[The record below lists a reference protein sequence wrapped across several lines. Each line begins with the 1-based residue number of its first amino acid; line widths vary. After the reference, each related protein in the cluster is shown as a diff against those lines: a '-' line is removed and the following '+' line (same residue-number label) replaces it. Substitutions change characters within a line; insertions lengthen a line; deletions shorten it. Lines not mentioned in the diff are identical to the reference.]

1 VPRHGYVR
9 CLLLCIP
16 RSVAGQAPR
25 VTRSGR
31 GSAAQYFVALT
42 LLLAL
47 DALKDEAAED
57 VIPAVIAEGV
67 DAFLRGYR

>member
-25 VTRSGR
+25 FTRSGR
-31 GSAAQYFVALT
+31 GSAAQHFVALT
-42 LLLAL
+42 AL
-47 DALKDEAAED
+47 DSLGVEAAED
-57 VIPAVIAEGV
+57 GIPAVIAEGV